1 MTPKARDPAGLS
13 PPAAPVFR
21 STVHGL
27 AFANRSRHLAT
38 LELREELVLIPDPPH
53 EQAHQGQPDQ
63 TNADHVW
70 VHLRSGDPLGYLP
83 PEIGRWLAPWIREG
97 GRTRAHVLKVG
108 DGSVPSWRR
117 LLVEVTCL
125 RAP

>member
-1 MTPKARDPAGLS
+1 MTPRARDPAGLS

-27 AFANRSRHLAT
+27 AFANRSRHLDE
-38 LELREELVLIPDPPH
+38 LEPREELMLIPDPPP
-53 EQAHQGQPDQ
+53 EPVQRGQ
-63 TNADHVW
+63 ADHVW
-70 VHLRSGDPLGYLP
+70 VHLQSGDPLGYLP
-83 PEIGRWLAPWIREG
+83 PEIGRWLAPWIRDG

-108 DGSVPSWRR
+108 DESVPSWRR

-125 RAP
+125 RVP